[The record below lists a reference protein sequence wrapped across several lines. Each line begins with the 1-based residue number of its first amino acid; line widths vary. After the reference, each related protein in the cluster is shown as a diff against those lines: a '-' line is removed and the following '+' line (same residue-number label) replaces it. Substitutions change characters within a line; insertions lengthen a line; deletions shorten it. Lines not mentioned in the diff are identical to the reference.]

1 MNSFVEKIYDKN
13 KDVFGLPQS
22 YKGIKFFPIKMKDI
36 VTKSMFYQLL
46 FHPKN
51 YIPDREII
59 KMSYLKFL
67 MFVIHQ
73 NYKAID
79 PTIDTRE
86 NLLTLLKNITKID
99 KVKYQLDDK
108 KINIVIGETIFDE
121 YEFENVRAIILEQNG
136 SSVEYIEEYNPDL
149 EKKMSFMNR
158 SLQDVDNKD
167 EMYSFCALTKMSEE
181 EAGERTLYQ
190 FKCRFEREML
200 VKEYDLFK
208 PLEVSG
214 QISSKSGREI
224 FKHYLSH
231 IPHSGRYS
239 SILID
244 KDQFMEDSGLG
255 KANADGN
262 INV

>member
-1 MNSFVEKIYDKN
+1 MNSFVENIYDRN

-22 YKGIKFFPIKMKDI
+22 YKGIDFFPIKMKDI
-36 VTKSMFYQLL
+36 EAKTMFYQLL

-51 YIPDREII
+51 YIPDKEII

-67 MFVIHQ
+67 MFIIYQ
-73 NYKAID
+73 NYKSID
-79 PTIDTRE
+79 PTIDARK
-86 NLLTLLKNITKID
+86 NLLALLKSITKID
-99 KVKYQLDDK
+99 NVKYKLGNED
-108 KINIVIGETIFDE
+108 ISIIIGESIFNE
-121 YEFENVRAIILEQNG
+121 YEFDNVRAIILEQNG
-136 SSVEYIEEYNPDL
+136 SSIEYIEEYNPEL

-158 SLQDVDNKD
+158 SLQDVDGKD
-167 EMYSFCALTKMSEE
+167 ELYSFCALTKMSEE

-200 VKEYDLFK
+200 MKEYDLFK
-208 PLEVSG
+208 PLEISG

-231 IPHSGRYS
+231 ISHSGRYS